1 MIGASN
7 QRLSLTLRILK
18 YLEEVFLVQK
28 LNNPFGYILLTGI
41 AGLFG
46 YLIATHIVIGLSL
59 FGLLFGLAVIIVC
72 LSSSEAGLYINLIFS
87 FFAFYINR
95 LLFSGTLSV
104 GIISDILILSTLF
117 SFFVKKE
124 GVKQSIN
131 EFVHTSVITWML
143 VVYAYI
149 AIELFNPYA
158 RSFEGWYGAFRK
170 SLSTLIILFVAYKS
184 FDSFEKIKR
193 FLTVVFILCS
203 IVGFYAC
210 VQQWHGYFGFEINP
224 ILADPHAFGLLW
236 QDGEFRKFSTFSDPS
251 AFGIL
256 MAACSIFFLVIA
268 IGEKKMMNK
277 LILYFGIILMIMGMV
292 YSGTR
297 TANAVMIVG
306 LVMYILLSLHNKG
319 TRIFAVIFTLIFLAI
334 LYLPILPGNKVL
346 FRFRSTFTPTKDE
359 SYKVRELNR
368 ASIQP
373 YLISHPIGGGF
384 GTTGA
389 TGKKLNPGH
398 PLADFQTDSG
408 YLKKALEAGYIGFGL
423 VLILY
428 FTIVKHGVKQ
438 YFRCKDERIRVI
450 YAASVS
456 FLFAFYIAEFAQD
469 AIGQIT
475 DIVIYY
481 PIIAIM
487 LKLQTFDKTNQS
499 KTTELQDVA

>member
-1 MIGASN
+1 MLSASN
-7 QRLSLTLRILK
+7 QRISLTLRILK
-18 YLEEVFLVQK
+18 FLEEIFLIQK
-28 LNNPFGYILLTGI
+28 LNNPFGYIFLTAVAGI
-41 AGLFG
+41 FG

-59 FGLLFGLAVIIVC
+59 FGILFGLAIIIVC
-72 LSSSEAGLYINLIFS
+72 LSSTEAGLYINLIYS
-87 FFAFYINR
+87 FFAFFINR
-95 LLFSGTLSV
+95 LLFNGQLSV
-104 GIISDILILSTLF
+104 GIISDILILTTLF
-117 SFFVKKE
+117 SFFVQKE
-124 GVKQSIN
+124 GVRHSIN
-131 EFVHTSVITWML
+131 EFVRTSVVTWIII
-143 VVYAYI
+143 VYAYI

-158 RSFEGWYGAFRK
+158 HSFEGWYGAFRK

-184 FDSFEKIKR
+184 FDSYERIKR
-193 FLTVVFILCS
+193 FIIVVFLLCS
-203 IVGFYAC
+203 AVGFYGC
-210 VQQWHGYFGFEINP
+210 FQQWHGYFGFEINP
-224 ILADPHAFGLLW
+224 VLADPHAFGLLW

-251 AFGIL
+251 AYGIL
-256 MAACSIFFLVIA
+256 MASCAIFFLVIG
-268 IGEKKMMNK
+268 IGQKKLQNK
-277 LILYFGIILMIMGMV
+277 LIVFSGVIFMILGMV

-297 TANAVMIVG
+297 TANAVLIVG
-306 LVMYILLSLHNKG
+306 LIMYILLSLHNKG
-319 TRIFAVIFTLIFLAI
+319 TRIFAFIFGILFAAI

-373 YLISHPIGGGF
+373 YLLSHPIGGGF

-389 TGKKLNPGH
+389 TGQKLNPGH

-428 FTIVKHGVKQ
+428 FTIVKYGVKN
-438 YFRCKDERIRVI
+438 YFRCKDERVRVI

-487 LKLQTFDKTNQS
+487 LKLHDFDKGKNRS
-499 KTTELQDVA
+499 LAEIEA